1 MKWYCQTSSTS
12 TITKVVH
19 LIVFKI
25 VLQVSICSLTRWC
38 AFSTTTSDPQPSWP
52 VHIVHKADQAVT
64 RDRYAA
70 GDTTLSAINSS
81 TPVPG
86 LQSGSIVYLAKLS
99 ISQEKVSLWPKSWSD
114 LRFITILLH
123 IVQIKVSIVQ
133 ICSSSFMCLFIS
145 NTPADA

>member
-1 MKWYCQTSSTS
+1 MYHVCHFISQNFCLCSIRVQWPCQKSSTS

-19 LIVFKI
+19 FIVFKS

-38 AFSTTTSDPQPSWP
+38 AFSTTASDPQPSWP
-52 VHIVHKADQAVT
+52 VHIVHIVHKADQAVT

-86 LQSGSIVYLAKLS
+86 LQSGFTLLCCRSAK
-99 ISQEKVSLWPKSWSD
+99 K
-114 LRFITILLH
+114 RFSFDYR
-123 IVQIKVSIVQ
+123 VDQI
-133 ICSSSFMCLFIS
+133 
-145 NTPADA
+145 